1 MMRANIEK
9 FLKKQILDMAAR
21 IKTDGDLIE
30 DGGGPP
36 EEIRRLL
43 DYQLYDQ
50 GMMAAFQLMA
60 DSLDSLE
67 KQTAQ
72 GIK

>member
-9 FLKKQILDMAAR
+9 FLKEQILDMAAR

-30 DGGGPP
+30 DGGPP

-67 KQTAQ
+67 KQIAQ
-72 GIK
+72 GMK